1 VIHIQTLIS
10 KLPRNAA
17 LCAGSAVGAGPPAHT
32 TGVTMGGE
40 LLPLALVAAA
50 LAGAGV
56 WMFRRFGSAPK
67 GAAERDSAPPR
78 ETGARTRTPAAAP
91 TPA

>member
-1 VIHIQTLIS
+1 MIHIQTLIS

-67 GAAERDSAPPR
+67 EEAAQPR
-78 ETGARTRTPAAAP
+78 ETGARTRLPAAAP

>member
-1 VIHIQTLIS
+1 MISIQTLVS

-17 LCAGSAVGAGPPAHT
+17 LCAGSAVGAGPPAYT

-67 GAAERDSAPPR
+67 EAEREAAQPQ
-78 ETGARTRTPAAAP
+78 ETKARTRLPATAP